1 MHTLHVNVTTE
12 LQEQAGVVGYHI
24 VIPHSNLSVSN
35 AFLEEVSIVTNGP
48 PSVDWI
54 IFIIQPG
61 LADTRFGKVLRAL
74 SVLPKACYTGGHG
87 VVLAA
92 WPVDHKLLH
101 QISQNWVRLPAGKL
115 STDDLVHP
123 FFVVGLVV
131 IDHPCEQMD
140 MGQSLGQRERN
151 FI

>member
-1 MHTLHVNVTTE
+1 MIS
-12 LQEQAGVVGYHI
+12 Y
-24 VIPHSNLSVSN
+24 SNLPVSN
-35 AFLEEVSIVTNGP
+35 AFLEEISIVTNGP
-48 PSVDWI
+48 PSVVWI

-61 LADTRFGKVLRAL
+61 LADTRFWKVLRAL
-74 SVLPKACYTGGHG
+74 SVLPNACHTGGHG

-92 WPVDHKLLH
+92 WPVDHELLH
-101 QISQNWVRLPAGKL
+101 QISQDWVCLPAGKL
-115 STDDLVHP
+115 STDGLVHP